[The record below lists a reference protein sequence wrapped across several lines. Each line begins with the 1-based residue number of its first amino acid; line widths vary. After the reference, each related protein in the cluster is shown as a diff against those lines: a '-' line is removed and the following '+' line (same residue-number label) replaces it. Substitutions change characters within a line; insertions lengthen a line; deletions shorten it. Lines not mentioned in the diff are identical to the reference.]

1 MTDSHAS
8 TWRWTWLSALLLFI
22 LAGSTG
28 VLMRFGLLSGF
39 PWGLQYTN
47 VRHAHSH
54 LMYFGWVTP
63 ALMGLIAAWL
73 PALTGRPL
81 TPMLQARFRAV
92 IGAILLLAVGAYS
105 AFLLYGYRPAQI
117 GGLRLPISTILAS
130 LNMIGWYA
138 FIVIYRQATKD
149 AARVS
154 PLRLWDAALA
164 FLVLASLGAWGIAL
178 TAVLRIQDPVVSA
191 LLTHLFL
198 DLFADGWFV
207 LGVLGLASAA
217 NPLASRHPWASRSE
231 SLLIMGLPV
240 VFLLGIPVNLL
251 PPFVRLI
258 GSLGGLMVGLGLWGQ
273 IVVLWRHA
281 EPRWRPALVFLG
293 LEATAALA
301 ITVPAIAQWSERANL
316 RISYLHWLLLGFVT
330 LGLVA
335 AAQATWGREFVRGR
349 RWLITAVTLLILTL
363 VPLSNVWPGAWH
375 GRWTR
380 ELAAWAALGPVLVA
394 SGMVLWSLRR
404 KRLSPQPTIPSL
416 PAEQK

>member
-1 MTDSHAS
+1 MIDSTS
-8 TWRWTWLSALLLFI
+8 SPWRWTWLCALGLFI

-63 ALMGLIAAWL
+63 ALMGLMVAWL

-81 TPMLQARFRAV
+81 SAQLQTRFRAI
-92 IGAILLLAVGAYS
+92 IGALLLLAVGAYG
-105 AFLLYGYRPAQI
+105 AFLLYGYRPAQV
-117 GGLRLPISTILAS
+117 GGLRLPLSTILAS
-130 LNMIGWYA
+130 LNMIGWYI
-138 FIVIYRQATKD
+138 FIAVYRQATKG
-149 AARVS
+149 AARIS

-164 FLVLASLGAWGIAL
+164 FLVLASLGAWGVAV
-178 TAVLRIQDPVVSA
+178 TAVLHVQDPLVSA
-191 LLTHLFL
+191 ILTHLFL

-217 NPLASRHPWASRSE
+217 NPAASRHPWAARSE

-251 PPFVRLI
+251 PSFVRLI

-273 IVVLWRHA
+273 IVVLWQGA

-293 LEATAALA
+293 LEATAVLA
-301 ITVPAIAQWSERANL
+301 VTVPTVARWSERANL

-330 LGLVA
+330 LGLVT

-349 RWLITAVTLLILTL
+349 RWMVTAVTLLILSL
-363 VPLSNVWPGAWH
+363 IPLTNVWPAVWH
-375 GRWTR
+375 GRWTMQ
-380 ELAAWAALGPVLVA
+380 LAAWAALGPVIVA
-394 SGMVLWSLRR
+394 SGMLLGPMFSSVKSQEASTLTSTR
-404 KRLSPQPTIPSL
+404 
-416 PAEQK
+416 

>member
-1 MTDSHAS
+1 MMTDSNSSA
-8 TWRWTWLSALLLFI
+8 WRWAWLCALGLFV

-63 ALMGLIAAWL
+63 ALMALMAAWL
-73 PALTGRPL
+73 PALTGRPFSP
-81 TPMLQARFRAV
+81 TLQSRFRAI
-92 IGAILLLAVGAYS
+92 IGAVLLLAVGAYG

-117 GGLRLPISTILAS
+117 GGVRLPLSTILAS
-130 LNMIGWYA
+130 LNMLGWYA
-138 FIVIYRQATKD
+138 FIVVYRQATKG
-149 AARVS
+149 AARIS
-154 PLRLWDAALA
+154 PLRLWDAALG
-164 FLVLASLGAWGIAL
+164 FLVLASLGAWGVAV
-178 TAVLRIQDPVVSA
+178 TAVFHIQDALVSA
-191 LLTHLFL
+191 ILTHLFL

-217 NPLASRHPWASRSE
+217 NPAASRHPWAARSE

-258 GSLGGLMVGLGLWGQ
+258 GSLGGLMVGLGLWGH
-273 IVVLWRHA
+273 IVVLWQRA
-281 EPRWRPALVFLG
+281 EPRWRPALIFLS

-301 ITVPAIAQWSERANL
+301 ITVPAIARWSERANL

-330 LGLVA
+330 LGLVTA
-335 AAQATWGREFVRGR
+335 ALATWGQGFVRGW
-349 RWLITAVTLLILTL
+349 RWLVTAVTLLILTL
-363 VPLSNVWPGAWH
+363 IPLTNVWPAAWH
-375 GRWTR
+375 GRWTMQ
-380 ELAAWAALGPVLVA
+380 LAAWAALGPVLVA
-394 SGMVLWSLRR
+394 SGMLWGG
-404 KRLSPQPTIPSL
+404 KRPFSL
-416 PAEQK
+416 PQKMSPFVKTR